1 MHESNFSTNG
11 ERSLASIVIE
21 IREELKSLV
30 TTRIEMLKSELRDA
44 VAAIKSGVPFALG
57 AAVMLGTAYLLL
69 TLALVALIVV
79 AFGANPY
86 RWFFSLLIV
95 GGLWLMTGGMAAFF
109 ALRRLQLHGF
119 FPRRTVEVLKADKA
133 WIQNE
138 IGGSL

>member
-1 MHESNFSTNG
+1 MHASNFSTNG

-30 TTRIEMLKSELRDA
+30 ITRVEMLKSELRDA
-44 VAAIKSGVPFALG
+44 TAAIKAGVPFLG
-57 AAVMLGTAYLLL
+57 VAAAMLGTAYLLF

-86 RWFFSLLIV
+86 RWFFALLIV
-95 GGLWLMTGGMAAFF
+95 GGIWLLTGGMAAMF
-109 ALRRLQLHGF
+109 ALRRFQAHGF
-119 FPRRTVEVLKADKA
+119 FPKKTVEVLKADKA

-138 IGGSL
+138 IRGSV